1 MDTKIHYAKAF
12 GRQAGQGMSE
22 YIIITAL
29 IAVAAIGTFGF
40 FGSAIESQV
49 SALAQAIAGG
59 DAGAETD
66 EAQAAAASAADN
78 SDDAAAGM
86 GNYSEDA
93 DAASGN

>member
-1 MDTKIHYAKAF
+1 MRTTKIHPRALN
-12 GRQAGQGMSE
+12 RQAGQGMSE

-59 DAGAETD
+59 DADGDVTD
-66 EAQAAAASAADN
+66 AGAAADGATGQSN
-78 SDDAAAGM
+78 GDAQGLSTY
-86 GNYSEDA
+86 NDDA
-93 DAASGN
+93 DAAN